1 MHTRIQNLLSEARTT
16 IERAGTLAELE
27 DLRVRWLG
35 RKGELTLL
43 LHGLKDLTPEE
54 RPAAGQAANAA
65 KDELSRLIEARAG
78 GLRQDSWRLAPG
90 SAPDP
95 TLPGRPAE
103 WGRLHLVSRT
113 LQEIE
118 DIFLT
123 MGFSVAE
130 GPEVESEYYNFTA
143 MNFPPDHPARDMHDT
158 FFVNDRV
165 LLRTHTSPVQVRLME
180 HQAPPL
186 RAIMPGKTYRCD
198 DDATHSPMFHQVEGL
213 MVDEGITFAHLK
225 SVLTLFV
232 HRMFGG
238 SAPLRFRP
246 SFFPFTEPSAEVD
259 MTCMKC
265 QGQGCSLCKGSGW
278 IEILG
283 SGMVHP
289 AVLRNGGID
298 PQRYTGFAFGMGVER
313 VAMLKHGI
321 DNMRYFYEND
331 LRFLRQ
337 F

>member
-1 MHTRIQNLLSEARTT
+1 MQAQIQNLLTEARAA
-16 IERAGTLAELE
+16 IERSGSLAELE
-27 DLRVRWLG
+27 DLRVKWLG
-35 RKGELTLL
+35 RKGGLTQL
-43 LHGLKDLTPEE
+43 LHGLKDLSPEE

-65 KDELSRLIEARAG
+65 KEELTRALEVRAEALKQA
-78 GLRQDSWRLAPG
+78 SWRLTPREV
-90 SAPDP
+90 PDP
-95 TLPGRPAE
+95 TLPGRPTE
-103 WGRLHLVSRT
+103 LGRVHILSRT

-118 DIFLT
+118 DIFLA

-130 GPEVESEYYNFTA
+130 GPEVETEHYNFTA

-158 FFVNDRV
+158 FFVDDQV

-180 HQAPPL
+180 RQAPPL

-198 DDATHSPMFHQVEGL
+198 DDATHSPMFTQVEGL
-213 MVDEGITFAHLK
+213 MIDEGVTFAHLK

-232 HRMFGG
+232 RRMFGE
-238 SAPLRFRP
+238 AAALRFRP

-259 MTCMKC
+259 MTCVKC
-265 QGQGCSLCKGSGW
+265 RGRGCSLCKGSGW

-283 SGMVHP
+283 AGMVHP

-331 LRFLRQ
+331 LRFLLQ